1 MNLRPIQVRLYQ
13 ILETEVKQDLAA
25 KFCTIL
31 ISTVVLLNI
40 VAVVLES
47 VNTLYQQWSIYF
59 DYFELFSIILFSIEY
74 LLRIWASGARLPP
87 GQGNSWRGRKAYIL
101 SFYGLIDLAALAPY
115 FLQML
120 IPGLDLRV
128 IRAVRLLRVFKISHY
143 STAIEDLVQAIYEE
157 RRSFAATLYLL
168 LITILITS
176 SLMYFAEHE
185 AQPEKFASIP
195 DAIYW
200 AVITLTTVGYGDFT
214 PVTWLGRVISLFTAF
229 LGVCT
234 VAILTGIVASAF
246 ANQMARRRVIFETE
260 LRKAFA
266 DGIISPQEGQILDQ
280 LGRAFNLSSEEKERM
295 IPDNPLGNLTS
306 LPL

>member
-13 ILETEVKQDLAA
+13 ILESEVKQDLAA
-25 KFCTIL
+25 KLCTIL
-31 ISTVVLLNI
+31 VSTVVLLNI

-47 VNTLYQQWSIYF
+47 VNTLYQQWRIYF
-59 DYFELFSIILFSIEY
+59 ELFELFSIILFSIEY
-74 LLRIWASGARLPP
+74 LLRIWANGASLPS

-101 SFYGLIDLAALAPY
+101 SFYGLIDLVALAPY

-120 IPGLDLRV
+120 MPGLDLRV

-168 LITILITS
+168 LITVLITS
-176 SLMYFAEHE
+176 SLMYYAEHE
-185 AQPEKFASIP
+185 AQPEIFASIP

-200 AVITLTTVGYGDFT
+200 AIITLTTVGYGDFT
-214 PVTWLGRVISLFTAF
+214 PVTWFGRVISLFTAF

-260 LRKAFA
+260 LRKAFV
-266 DGIISPQEGQILDQ
+266 DGVISPQEDQILDQ
-280 LGRAFNLSSEEKERM
+280 LGRAFNLSTEEKEKMMDKVRQE
-295 IPDNPLGNLTS
+295 LSKRET
-306 LPL
+306 

>member
-1 MNLRPIQVRLYQ
+1 MNLYPIQVRLFQ
-13 ILETEVKQDLAA
+13 ILASEVKHDLSAR
-25 KFCTIL
+25 FCSIF
-31 ISTVVLLNI
+31 ISIIVLLNI
-40 VAVVLES
+40 IAVVLGS
-47 VNTLYQQWSIYF
+47 VNTLHQRWSIYF
-59 DYFELFSIILFSIEY
+59 DYFEWFSIILFSVEY
-74 LLRIWASGARLPP
+74 LLRIWASGARFPP

-101 SFYGLIDLAALAPY
+101 SFYGLIDLIALAPY
-115 FLQML
+115 FLQVL
-120 IPGLDLRV
+120 IPGLDLRIV
-128 IRAVRLLRVFKISHY
+128 RAVRLVRVFKISHY
-143 STAIEDLVQAIYEE
+143 STAIEDLVQAIYDE

-176 SLMYFAEHE
+176 SLMYFAENE

-200 AVITLTTVGYGDFT
+200 AVITLTTVGYGDLT

-266 DGIISPQEGQILDQ
+266 DGMISPQEDQTLDQ
-280 LGRAFNLSSEEKERM
+280 LGRAFNLSPEETERM
-295 IPDNPLGNLTS
+295 IDKVREELSKRQT
-306 LPL
+306 

>member
-1 MNLRPIQVRLYQ
+1 MNLRPIQVRLFQ
-13 ILETEVKQDLAA
+13 ILESEVKNDLAA
-25 KFCTIL
+25 KLCTIL

-47 VNTLYQQWSIYF
+47 VNTLYQQWGIYF
-59 DYFELFSIILFSIEY
+59 DLFELFSIILFSIEY
-74 LLRIWASGARLPP
+74 LLRIWANGASLPS

-115 FLQML
+115 FLQVL

-185 AQPEKFASIP
+185 AQPEMFASIP

-214 PVTWLGRVISLFTAF
+214 PVTWLGRVISLITAF

-266 DGIISPQEGQILDQ
+266 DGIISPQEDQILDQ
-280 LGRAFNLSSEEKERM
+280 LGRAFNLSTEEKEKMMEKVRQE
-295 IPDNPLGNLTS
+295 LSKRQT
-306 LPL
+306 

>member
-1 MNLRPIQVRLYQ
+1 MNLRPIQVRLFQ
-13 ILETEVKQDLAA
+13 ILESEVKHDLSAR
-25 KFCTIL
+25 FCSIFIATI
-31 ISTVVLLNI
+31 VLLNI
-40 VAVVLES
+40 VAVVLGS
-47 VNTLYQQWSIYF
+47 VNTLYQRWSIYF
-59 DYFELFSIILFSIEY
+59 DYFEWFSIILFSVEY
-74 LLRIWASGARLPP
+74 LLRIWASGARFPLD
-87 GQGNSWRGRKAYIL
+87 QGNSWRGRKAYIL

-115 FLQML
+115 FLQVL
-120 IPGLDLRV
+120 IPGLDLRIV
-128 IRAVRLLRVFKISHY
+128 RAVRLIRVFKISHY
-143 STAIEDLVQAIYEE
+143 STAIEDLVQAIYDE

-176 SLMYFAEHE
+176 SLMYFAENE

-214 PVTWLGRVISLFTAF
+214 PVTWPGRVISLFTAF

-266 DGIISPQEGQILDQ
+266 DGMISPQEDQTLDQ
-280 LGRAFNLSSEEKERM
+280 LGRAFNLSPEETERM
-295 IPDNPLGNLTS
+295 IDKVREELSKRQT
-306 LPL
+306 